1 MFDEVGCG
9 SDCTVYRTKMGL
21 FKEYYSKS
29 DATEAHNI
37 QSELASMNLAPEVY
51 SRVCRV
57 RMPEGKLSDYGF
69 YTEEAELLELC
80 DCDYDCSCSMK
91 TERPRLALCETVE
104 YWTGWEYVDFH
115 QGNFGYIERDG
126 LKLLAIIDC
135 GHKGFIEKNKEEIEN
150 AEVLH

>member
-69 YTEEAELLELC
+69 YTEEAEPLELC

-135 GHKGFIEKNKEEIEN
+135 GHKGFVMEKDMVNN
-150 AEVLH
+150 TCHY

>member
-29 DATEAHNI
+29 EAIEAHNI

-135 GHKGFIEKNKEEIEN
+135 GHKGFVMEKDM
-150 AEVLH
+150 VQTYD